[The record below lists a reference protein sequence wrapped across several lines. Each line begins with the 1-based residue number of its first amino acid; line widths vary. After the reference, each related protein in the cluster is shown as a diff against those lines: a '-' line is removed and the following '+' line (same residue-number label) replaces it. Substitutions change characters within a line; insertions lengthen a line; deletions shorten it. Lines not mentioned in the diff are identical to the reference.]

1 MAHFQGVTW
10 LSSNMCDKGREILF
24 ENKSGLSHL
33 CDVTTKK
40 ATAVLGYIKLSFVWS
55 CDLVSGVQVLSDD
68 LNRNR
73 SSLNTTVKN

>member
-10 LSSNMCDKGREILF
+10 LSSNMCDKDREILF

-33 CDVTTKK
+33 CDVTMKK

-55 CDLVSGVQVLSDD
+55 CDLLIGVQVLLDD
-68 LNRNR
+68 LNR
-73 SSLNTTVKN
+73 SCLNTTVKN